1 MYSGLHFMRGSRKGS
16 DNSRKIE
23 KGLWP
28 PLPLPLPPPQTIY
41 PPHPPPH
48 EIISWIRACI
58 YLSTINKHHSKINKN
73 NTRIKKSM
81 NIKYIFWYM
90 FIFFFI
96 SRSTSAPWKVV
107 RWWGAFSF
115 CVWHGGSQR
124 RKVNIISSG
133 SKFTQ
138 LLPRY
143 LINLNLFLV
152 NYLCFLHALYCFD
165 YIT

>member
-1 MYSGLHFMRGSRKGS
+1 MVYISCAGLERGR
-16 DNSRKIE
+16 IIHE
-23 KGLWP
+23 KLKKRTLTSASTSATSP
-28 PLPLPLPPPQTIY
+28 ANNISSTS
-41 PPHPPPH
+41 PPH

-58 YLSTINKHHSKINKN
+58 CLSTINKHHSKINKN